1 LLPRSRTQP
10 RRNARKP
17 SAALDDDW
25 DIGQSGMALRLNDLL
40 VDREAALEAELT
52 AARAEVAPKGRRQR
66 SDSTMAAAGANLAR
80 PAPRLN

>member
-1 LLPRSRTQP
+1 
-10 RRNARKP
+10 
-17 SAALDDDW
+17 
-25 DIGQSGMALRLNDLL
+25 MALRLNDLL

-66 SDSTMAAAGANLAR
+66 SDSTMVAAGANLAR